1 MKLAKTISIIVLA
14 VLLSFSLFF
23 NVFFISILNIGT
35 VKSFKQLLL
44 HNEIINGVL
53 KWNTEDT
60 VKPEDNTTVER
71 PDEDNKTDNDSEGSE
86 PDNSEK
92 PVVDIKPSSSTVLYS
107 ANGVKITYTGKIETS
122 TIFEDIELE
131 VIIEN
136 TGDEA
141 VTISFRDIFIDGYMS
156 NFSSCYCDNL
166 KPGKKAIEIF
176 KLDSSDFEKFTDF
189 PSVVEFVIH
198 ISNTET
204 WGEIDESDPIT
215 IKICM

>member
-44 HNEIINGVL
+44 HNEIINGVF

-71 PDEDNKTDNDSEGSE
+71 PDEDNKTDNDLEDSE

-92 PVVDIKPSSSTVLYS
+92 PVVDIKPSSLTVLYS

-176 KLDSSDFEKFTDF
+176 KLDSSDFEKFTDS